1 MHEGFWFAMA
11 CAGIEFFLHQKTG
24 PGLEST
30 SFFPHGFHGSPPFC
44 CSGFVGNFFGN
55 YPTLHPPQKRGE
67 LNKKYA
73 FCCYGNLVVIGC
85 LFHVRSMTAQTTCV
99 TDSTSQV

>member
-44 CSGFVGNFFGN
+44 CSGFVVNFLEITQRFT
-55 YPTLHPPQKRGE
+55 PL
-67 LNKKYA
+67 KK
-73 FCCYGNLVVIGC
+73 GV
-85 LFHVRSMTAQTTCV
+85 S
-99 TDSTSQV
+99 